1 MYLIVSRMLGILI
14 TAVLAGCAGQTEQLA
29 MQRPQQGAQQPPPQ
43 TVTFP
48 NGTTF
53 GGASGRQAS
62 ELAQI
67 IVDANNNNMQDYQK
81 LQGMESKNLQT
92 SQQALT
98 MIEQLSNEQGTG
110 EITLFFPT
118 GSHEIRPG
126 QEQHTRLV
134 TFLDYLARQSRGR
147 KVLFLLI
154 GSASAT
160 GNPQVNE
167 RLSRERAAAPEPII
181 DQYLVNIPHQFFKVY
196 GLGDIYSPKNAPL
209 TQEQRYQNVRIIAVY
224 ETDQIPQ
231 LPAAAK
237 R

>member
-1 MYLIVSRMLGILI
+1 MKRIMSGILSV
-14 TAVLAGCAGQTEQLA
+14 AVAAALVGCAGQTEQLS
-29 MQRPQQGAQQPPPQ
+29 MQRPPQGTTAQPPQ
-43 TVTFP
+43 SITFP

-67 IVDANNNNMQDYQK
+67 IVDSNNNNMRDYQQ
-81 LQGMESKNLQT
+81 LQGTESKNLQT
-92 SQQALT
+92 SQQALR
-98 MIEQLSNEQGTG
+98 MIEQLSNQQGTG

-118 GSHEIRPG
+118 GSHELRQG
-126 QEQHTRLV
+126 SEQDTRLIN
-134 TFLDYLARQSRGR
+134 FLDYLSRESRGR
-147 KVLFLLI
+147 RVLLLLI

-160 GNPQVNE
+160 GNPQLNE

-196 GLGDIYSPKNAPL
+196 GLGDIYSPKTATL

-224 ETDQIPQ
+224 QTDQVPV
-231 LPAAAK
+231 LPAAQ
-237 R
+237 RS

>member
-1 MYLIVSRMLGILI
+1 
-14 TAVLAGCAGQTEQLA
+14 
-29 MQRPQQGAQQPPPQ
+29 MQSPQQGAKPQPPQ
-43 TVTFP
+43 SITFP

-62 ELAQI
+62 QLAQL

-81 LQGMESKNLQT
+81 LQGTESKNLQT

-134 TFLDYLARQSRGR
+134 TFLDYLSRQSRGR

-160 GNPQVNE
+160 GNPQVNA
-167 RLSRERAAAPEPII
+167 RLSQERAAAPEPII

-196 GLGDIYSPKNAPL
+196 GLGDTYSPKTAPL

-224 ETDQIPQ
+224 DTDQVPL

-237 R
+237 G

>member
-1 MYLIVSRMLGILI
+1 MNSSILGILSLVV
-14 TAVLAGCAGQTEQLA
+14 AAALAGCAGQAEQLSL
-29 MQRPQQGAQQPPPQ
+29 QGPQQGTTAQPPQ
-43 TVTFP
+43 QVTFP

-67 IVDANNNNMQDYQK
+67 IVDANNNNMRDYQQ
-81 LQGMESKNLQT
+81 LQGTESKNLQT
-92 SQQALT
+92 SQQALH

-118 GSHEIRPG
+118 GSHELRPG
-126 QEQHTRLV
+126 SEQDTRLIN
-134 TFLDYLARQSRGR
+134 FLDYLSRESRGR
-147 KVLFLLI
+147 RVLLLLI

-160 GNPQVNE
+160 GNPQLNE

-181 DQYLVNIPHQFFKVY
+181 DQYLVNVPHQFFKVY
-196 GLGDIYSPKNAPL
+196 GLGDTYVPKNTPL

-224 ETDQIPQ
+224 QTDQVPVV
-231 LPAAAK
+231 PSAT
-237 R
+237 RS

>member
-1 MYLIVSRMLGILI
+1 MHPIVSRMLSILI
-14 TAVLAGCAGQTEQLA
+14 TTVLAGCAGQTEQLS
-29 MQRPQQGAQQPPPQ
+29 MQRPQQGTQQQPPQ
-43 TVTFP
+43 TITFA
-48 NGTTF
+48 NGTIF

-67 IVDANNNNMQDYQK
+67 VVDANNNNMQDYQK

-118 GSHEIRPG
+118 GSHEIKQG
-126 QEQHTRLV
+126 QEQYNRLV
-134 TFLDYLARQSRGR
+134 TFLDYLSRQSRGR

-196 GLGDIYSPKNAPL
+196 GLGDLYSPKTAPL

-224 ETDQIPQ
+224 DTDQVPH

-237 R
+237 S

>member
-1 MYLIVSRMLGILI
+1 
-14 TAVLAGCAGQTEQLA
+14 
-29 MQRPQQGAQQPPPQ
+29 
-43 TVTFP
+43 
-48 NGTTF
+48 
-53 GGASGRQAS
+53 
-62 ELAQI
+62 
-67 IVDANNNNMQDYQK
+67 MQDYQK

-92 SQQALT
+92 SQQALS

-118 GSHEIRPG
+118 GSHELRQG
-126 QEQHTRLV
+126 EEQYTRLV
-134 TFLDYLARQSRGR
+134 NFLDYISRQSRGR

-167 RLSRERAAAPEPII
+167 RLSRERAAAPKPII

-196 GLGDIYSPKNAPL
+196 GLGDIYSPKHAPL

-231 LPAAAK
+231 LLAAAK
-237 R
+237 S

>member
-1 MYLIVSRMLGILI
+1 MKHVLSGILGLVV
-14 TAVLAGCAGQTEQLA
+14 TAALAGCAGQTEQLA
-29 MQRPQQGAQQPPPQ
+29 MQRPPQGTTAQAPQ
-43 TVTFP
+43 SITFP

-67 IVDANNNNMQDYQK
+67 MVEANNNNMRDYQQ
-81 LQGMESKNLQT
+81 LQGTESKNLQT
-92 SQQALT
+92 SQQALH
-98 MIEQLSNEQGTG
+98 MIEQLSNQQGTG

-118 GSHEIRPG
+118 GSHELRHG
-126 QEQHTRLV
+126 AEQDTRLIN
-134 TFLDYLARQSRGR
+134 FLDYLSRESRGR
-147 KVLFLLI
+147 RVLFLLI

-196 GLGDIYSPKNAPL
+196 GLGDTYVPKHTPL
-209 TQEQRYQNVRIIAVY
+209 PQEQRYQNVRIIAVY
-224 ETDQIPQ
+224 QTDQVPVV
-231 LPAAAK
+231 PTAPK
-237 R
+237 S